1 MPQNQAGMIIATYEG
16 IKVDWPVL
24 IADGLCAAIDTVRGK
39 DGKEGR
45 KIWHAVTQWLTLL
58 VPPVEAVQT
67 KKRTRTADGS
77 TPKTTSKRQQ
87 LLASKATKGK
97 KRLTETQEETPVR
110 PVKITIRRPGQKE
123 TDPLTA
129 KINAGTQE
137 EETEE
142 EPTQHLQRRS
152 RTKTVET
159 ARERSDQQM
168 EGTPSPQPEPTTRE
182 EPEPARVEP
191 VLQAPAQQVIP
202 AGPET
207 ARPETQEPVRAYQE
221 EAERERPANTQ
232 SGQGVEPDRQLEAIR
247 PDHPTTNEPIR
258 QAQQQQCTGS
268 MWLRWIGEQIAGAVG
283 YIEAEERA
291 HNERLL
297 VTTEELETARS
308 KIRCLEK
315 DLDRVT
321 TDMHWPKWP

>member
-1 MPQNQAGMIIATYEG
+1 MDPQTLSEAAKKWFRQHGLEGFLTIMEAPPHQEADKVIKGIDTEVITEEAIRALTGLPEGGIFQIDNPTSEQFIKYFGEYSLASKGCWTQGGEDTLFQEIARVLHEYGHVYPRPPVMPQNRAGMIIATYEG

-24 IADGLCAAIDTVRGK
+24 IADGLCAAIDVVRGK

-110 PVKITIRRPGQKE
+110 PVKITIRRPGQTE

-137 EETEE
+137 EEMEE
-142 EPTQHLQRRS
+142 EPTEHLQRQTK
-152 RTKTVET
+152 TKTVET
-159 ARERSDQQM
+159 ARERPHPNLSK
-168 EGTPSPQPEPTTRE
+168 PQGWNRN
-182 EPEPARVEP
+182 RFV
-191 VLQAPAQQVIP
+191 
-202 AGPET
+202 
-207 ARPETQEPVRAYQE
+207 
-221 EAERERPANTQ
+221 
-232 SGQGVEPDRQLEAIR
+232 
-247 PDHPTTNEPIR
+247 
-258 QAQQQQCTGS
+258 
-268 MWLRWIGEQIAGAVG
+268 
-283 YIEAEERA
+283 
-291 HNERLL
+291 
-297 VTTEELETARS
+297 
-308 KIRCLEK
+308 
-315 DLDRVT
+315 
-321 TDMHWPKWP
+321 